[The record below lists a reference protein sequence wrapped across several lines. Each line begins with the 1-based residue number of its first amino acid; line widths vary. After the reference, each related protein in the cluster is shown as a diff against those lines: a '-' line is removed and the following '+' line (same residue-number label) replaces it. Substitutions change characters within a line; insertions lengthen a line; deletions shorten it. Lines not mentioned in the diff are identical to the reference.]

1 MAARSVAG
9 KEQTSKK
16 IDKRKVE
23 HTVEDARFQGQGE
36 NDKGFQLA
44 KGRRRKQ
51 PRKVQYGTGNS
62 TMGGEGG
69 EAAPYEVWIGNT
81 HPESSEEII
90 REVLVELGRRS
101 KGDTSLAEDLQVQEC
116 ECLTKARTDGSKPY
130 TKQWRVKV
138 PNRFREHMK
147 KPEAYQVGWSSR
159 RYFPARAKV
168 PDLHLATGVGRVE
181 EVAPAAPAS
190 L

>member
-1 MAARSVAG
+1 MKMQGFRGRG
-9 KEQTSKK
+9 KTM
-16 IDKRKVE
+16 
-23 HTVEDARFQGQGE
+23 
-36 NDKGFQLA
+36 KGFNWPLA

-51 PRKVQYGTGNS
+51 PRKVQYGNS
-62 TMGGEGG
+62 TTGGESG
-69 EAAPYEVWIGNT
+69 EAAPYKVWIGNT

-90 REVLVELGRRS
+90 REVLVEMGRRS
-101 KGDTSLAEDLQVQEC
+101 KGDTGLAEDLQVLEC
-116 ECLTKARTDGSKPY
+116 ECLTKAKTDGRKPY

-159 RYFPARAKV
+159 RYFPARAEV
-168 PDLHLATGVGRVE
+168 PDLHLATGVVRVE